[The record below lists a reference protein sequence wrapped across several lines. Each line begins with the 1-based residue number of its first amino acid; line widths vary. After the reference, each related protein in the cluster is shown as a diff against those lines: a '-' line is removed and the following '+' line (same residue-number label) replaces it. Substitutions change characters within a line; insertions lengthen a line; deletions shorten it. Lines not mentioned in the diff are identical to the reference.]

1 MPLVL
6 SMRSKE
12 CFTVGDT
19 LFEVES
25 VKDDRHF
32 IVRDVKQ
39 GRSFNIVD
47 THSTEVMHQVFVSAG
62 SEPPLAMAKVVIDAP
77 PSLRISRGERR
88 RKPETTRG

>member
-6 SMRSKE
+6 SLRSKE
-12 CFTVGDT
+12 CFTVGET
-19 LFEVES
+19 LFELES

-47 THSTEVMHQVFVSAG
+47 THSTEVMTDVFVSAG
-62 SEPPLAMAKVVIDAP
+62 SDPPLAMAKVVIDAP
-77 PSLRISRGERR
+77 STMKISRGERR
-88 RKPETTRG
+88 RKPETIRG